1 MNFEIERRKQEIFRV
16 CKHEAGHCIMS
27 KELGFKTNG
36 IAVKITTNGHKAS
49 AGITILNQGIDNI
62 EKTKEFLEKRIK
74 VLYAGGIAESIN
86 GSGELDKEHFAQV
99 WEEGGGHIDHANIR
113 ELVRLLRDLVYPN
126 TTTDEEANK
135 ELKALDDRLINEA
148 GEIVGERIQII
159 EGIAQQITERI
170 NELNIQYDFTE
181 DDLNKIKSIRDLYGS

>member
-1 MNFEIERRKQEIFRV
+1 MNFEIERRKKEIFLV
-16 CKHEAGHCIMS
+16 CKHEAGHCIMA

-36 IAVKITTNGHKAS
+36 IIVKITKNGHKAS

-74 VLYAGGIAESIN
+74 VLYAGGIAESLN
-86 GSGELDKEHFAQV
+86 SSGELNEQHFAKV

-126 TTTDEEANK
+126 TTDDDQANK
-135 ELKALDDRLINEA
+135 ELKELDDRFINEA
-148 GEIVGERIQII
+148 GKIVSERIQII

-170 NELNIQYDFTE
+170 KELNIQYDFTE
-181 DDLNKIKSIRDLYGS
+181 EDLNKIKSIRDLYGS